1 MKRIVLLC
9 FLLSSAAAWAQ
20 PDDEIIYYTD
30 SKVTESKFR
39 MHLNANP
46 YYTDMRLINDDA
58 ANTLIS
64 SFDEDN
70 NTRGGF
76 AFNFGLDLYYELAS
90 SFHIGL
96 GISRGYGGYTVESI
110 KLDNDGDGVFSD
122 LADDK
127 VEVSMI
133 SIPLKVNF
141 NTTISDV
148 FSLEVIPMVEMNFLD
163 SYIANF
169 DYKDPSISDEVR
181 NLSSDLRDFN
191 WTVGL
196 SLGGTYWFS
205 DNWGVFVRASA
216 KYMLNDMIALDS
228 WPRETLINFGANVGL
243 QVKF

>member
-1 MKRIVLLC
+1 MKRIILLC
-9 FLLSSAAAWAQ
+9 FILSSAVAWAQ

-30 SKVTESKFR
+30 SKVSESKFR

-64 SFDEDN
+64 SFDKDN

-76 AFNFGLDLYYELAS
+76 AFNFGLDLYYELSS
-90 SFHIGL
+90 SFHLGI
-96 GISRGYGGYTVESI
+96 GISRGYGGYTVERVS
-110 KLDNDGDGVFSD
+110 LDLDEDGSFFI
-122 LADDK
+122 ADDK
-127 VEVSMI
+127 VAVSMI

-148 FSLEVIPMVEMNFLD
+148 FSLEVIPLVEMNFLD
-163 SYIANF
+163 SYVASL
-169 DYKDPSISDEVR
+169 DYQDPSVSDEVL
-181 NLSSDLRDFN
+181 NLSDNLRDFN

-196 SLGGTYWFS
+196 SIGGTYWFS

-216 KYMLNDMIALDS
+216 KYMLNDMIALDY
-228 WPRETLINFGANVGL
+228 WPRETLINFGGNVGL